1 MFISAG
7 DASGDVHASN
17 LMQEL
22 AARVGNVS
30 FIGYGLDG
38 MIGAGLEALENR
50 TAPPGAMWLHNMLY
64 INRFRRRIAL
74 ARNLFREFPPDL
86 VILVDYGGLN
96 LFLAKEAARAGLPV
110 LYYILPQVWAH
121 GRYRLKKIRKWV
133 TRAAVIYPFE
143 PPLCRSYGVDAEY
156 VGHPLFD
163 RLESRP
169 PRKEKTRHPSC
180 KHGNNL
186 VAILPGS
193 RRQEV
198 KANLPVI
205 LDACSM
211 IEKEYG
217 KLRFVAACPETVRDT
232 AAVIIKNHSTVVE
245 LNSTRPVELART
257 AGLCITK
264 SGTVTLEIA
273 SQHTPMVI
281 LYRINPFLYFIAS
294 GMTHTPYAGIVNA
307 LAGGMICPEKI
318 MWRSDPHWVYRRAR
332 RFLEDEDYHARCSG
346 ALESLM
352 ERIGSPGATQKTAGI
367 AIELM
372 QSTYN
377 RKHDM
382 EQNGS
387 ACV

>member
-1 MFISAG
+1 M
-7 DASGDVHASN
+7 HASN

-22 AARVGNVS
+22 AARVGGIS

-38 MIGAGLEALENR
+38 MIGAGLEALETR
-50 TAPPGAMWLHNMLY
+50 TAPPGAMWLHNILY
-64 INRFRRRIAL
+64 INRLRRRIVL
-74 ARNLFREFPPDL
+74 ARKLFRDSPPDL
-86 VILVDYGGLN
+86 VILVDYGGFN
-96 LFLAKEAARAGLPV
+96 LFLAKEAARAEIPV
-110 LYYILPQVWAH
+110 LYYILPQAWAH
-121 GRYRLKKIRKWV
+121 GRYRLKKVRKWV

-143 PPLCRSYGVDAEY
+143 PPICRSYGVDAEY

-169 PRKEKTRHPSC
+169 PRKDKIRYLSD
-180 KHGNNL
+180 KHGKDL

-193 RRQEV
+193 RRQEI

-211 IEKEYG
+211 IENEYG
-217 KLRFVAACPETVRDT
+217 KLHFVAACPEPVRDT
-232 AAVIIKNHSTVVE
+232 AARIIKNHRTIVE
-245 LNSTRPVELART
+245 LNSTRPVELARA

-307 LAGGMICPEKI
+307 LAGEMICPEKV
-318 MWRSDPHWVYRRAR
+318 MWRSDPRWVYRRAR
-332 RFLEDEDYHARCSG
+332 RFLEDDNYRAQCSG

-352 ERIGSPGATQKTAGI
+352 ERIGSPGATQRTAGI
-367 AIELM
+367 AIEMM
-372 QSTYN
+372 Q
-377 RKHDM
+377 
-382 EQNGS
+382 
-387 ACV
+387 